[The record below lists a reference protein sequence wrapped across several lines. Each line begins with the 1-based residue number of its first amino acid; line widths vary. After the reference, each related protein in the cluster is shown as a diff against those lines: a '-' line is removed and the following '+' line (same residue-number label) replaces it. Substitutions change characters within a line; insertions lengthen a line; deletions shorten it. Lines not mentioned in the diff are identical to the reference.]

1 MLLVL
6 IPIAAAPAGPNMVNA
21 QTILTTCFL
30 TAKNLAVFALI
41 LNAQTNIRIVL
52 HGLVLAIAPTQ
63 TSQVSCTNLA
73 KRVAVT
79 VVVPVPTP
87 HHLVT
92 LSIGETQ
99 VLSTVFK
106 TKLHA
111 DHAGLSPL
119 PLLLNLP
126 IRLRQESFSNSQS
139 NNL

>member
-6 IPIAAAPAGPNMVNA
+6 IPIAAAPPGPNMVNA

-79 VVVPVPTP
+79 AVVPVLTP

-106 TKLHA
+106 TKVDA

-119 PLLLNLP
+119 
-126 IRLRQESFSNSQS
+126 
-139 NNL
+139 